1 MADSLR
7 IDAEEYVA
15 FAAKLKTMEPKIRNG
30 VRKRIRESAKAFGP
44 EIVREGAEPLP
55 DRGGVEAYV
64 VARGKSPTVAQ
75 TSTGVRLV
83 LGKKKGPQIGRMNE
97 GNLRHPVF
105 GVWHKTKSGVSVK
118 SQPHLRWTW
127 KWVGQEVPAGSWTEA
142 AEKHLPEMREAVRK
156 EMESILKE
164 LG

>member
-1 MADSLR
+1 MADGLR
-7 IDAEEYVA
+7 INAEEYVA

-44 EIVREGAEPLP
+44 EIVKEGAVPLP

-64 VARGKSPTVAQ
+64 VARGKSPTIAQ
-75 TSTGVRLV
+75 TATGVRLV

-105 GVWHKTKSGVSVK
+105 GVWHKTKSGVTVK
-118 SQPHLRWTW
+118 SEPRLRWTW
-127 KWVGQEVPAGSWTEA
+127 KWVGQDIPAGSWTA
-142 AEKHLPEMREAVRK
+142 AAKDHEDALREAVRK
-156 EMESILKE
+156 EMDSIMGE

>member
-1 MADSLR
+1 MADGLR
-7 IDAEEYVA
+7 INAEEYVA

-55 DRGGVEAYV
+55 DRGGVEAAV
-64 VARGKSPTVAQ
+64 VAKGRAPTVAQ

-105 GVWHKTKSGVSVK
+105 GQRKAWVN
-118 SQPHLRWTW
+118 QP
-127 KWVGQEVPAGSWTEA
+127 VPAGSWTA
-142 AEKHLPEMREAVRK
+142 AADARLPELREAVRK

>member
-7 IDAEEYVA
+7 IDADEYAA